1 MLRSDKGLFLLKL
14 DIWRFK
20 SSFNA
25 KLSSSQPFTMYPKA
39 GFTPNVWSSKRGSGL
54 SLKYQQNCTSFFPDH
69 LLPYSNWYGPS
80 LQSLHRHFATKLRGT
95 TRITKYLKKSTRTG
109 FFLIIATI
117 SLSLRITQK
126 N

>member
-54 SLKYQQNCTSFFPDH
+54 SLKYQQNCTSFFPLNTSKTICYLIRIGMDPVYN
-69 LLPYSNWYGPS
+69 LFIGISQQSYVELPG
-80 LQSLHRHFATKLRGT
+80 
-95 TRITKYLKKSTRTG
+95 
-109 FFLIIATI
+109 
-117 SLSLRITQK
+117 
-126 N
+126 